1 MTVIIIIVIL
11 CGSSKHVNRCKI

>member
-11 CGSSKHVNRCKI
+11 FGSSKHVNRCKI